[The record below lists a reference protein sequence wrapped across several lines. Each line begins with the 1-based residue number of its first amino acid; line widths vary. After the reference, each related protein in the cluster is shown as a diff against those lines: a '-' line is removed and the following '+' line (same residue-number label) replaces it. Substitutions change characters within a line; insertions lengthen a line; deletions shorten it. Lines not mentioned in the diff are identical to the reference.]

1 MIKAVL
7 LDLDNTLL
15 YSDERQFVGEYMR
28 LLETHL
34 RHLWGET
41 GLSEVLRDAI
51 HDLAGERDAQTT
63 NSDFVLQRLSQAV
76 DCDPKTVRAVFTDF
90 FSRDYS
96 LLRRCTEKVAG
107 AAEAV
112 DRIRAHNLAVVI
124 ATNPVYPA
132 EAIQQRLAWAGLPEA
147 LDAYTFV
154 TTADNMHFVKPDPAY
169 YAEVV
174 ARIGVEPDEAVVAGD
189 SLTNDILPAALA
201 RLRTFHVSEAA
212 HNTVADGAGTLAD
225 FVEQLT
231 ANHWGEN
238 LPPMP
243 MKPEAVEPQLW
254 GNVGA
259 LFGML
264 AHVQPSYWMQHPDP
278 NEWSII
284 QIVCH
289 LLESEDAVQ
298 RPRLQRILNEDNP
311 FLTNPT
317 PPPGPQAPPC
327 HNDGLEVAR
336 RFAGRRRE
344 TIMLLRSLPAGAWH
358 RPARHSVFGLTT
370 LLEMALFTAQH
381 DRLHLNQLCQT
392 LGRCK

>member
-15 YSDERQFVGEYMR
+15 HSDERQLVGEYMR
-28 LLETHL
+28 LIEAFLQ
-34 RHLWGET
+34 RLWGES
-41 GLSEVLRDAI
+41 GLSEVLRDAV
-51 HDLAGERDAQTT
+51 HNLTQQRDAQTT
-63 NSDFVLQRLSQAV
+63 NNDLILERLSLAV
-76 DCDPKTVRAVFTDF
+76 GHEPDAIRAAFTDF
-90 FSRDYS
+90 FTAYYPS
-96 LLRRCTEKVAG
+96 LKRCTEQVPG
-107 AAEAV
+107 AVEAV
-112 DRIRAHNLAVVI
+112 ERIRARDLALVI

-132 EAIQQRLAWAGLPEA
+132 EAIRQRLEWAGLPA
-147 LDAYTFV
+147 SLDTYTLV

-174 ARIGVEPDEAVVAGD
+174 ARVGVEPDEAVVVGD
-189 SLTNDILPAALA
+189 SLANDVLPAASV
-201 RLRTFHVSEAA
+201 RLRTFHIGGSA
-212 HNTVADGAGTLAD
+212 HSTIADGAGTLAD

-231 ANHWGEN
+231 EEHWGED
-238 LPPMP
+238 LPPP
-243 MKPEAVEPQLW
+243 AMKPEAVEPQLW

-264 AHVQPSYWMQHPDP
+264 ADIQPSYWMQHPDP

-311 FLTNPT
+311 FLTNPP
-317 PPPGPQAPPC
+317 PPPGPQSPPC
-327 HNDGLEVAR
+327 LSDGLEAAR
-336 RFAGRRRE
+336 RFANRRQE
-344 TIMLLRSLPAGAWH
+344 TIALLRSLPAAAWD